1 MRAVQYLPPSIPVF
15 PSLGEGWASQ
25 VALEVKNQPA
35 KAGGVRAA
43 GAIPGSTP
51 CSALAWRIPW
61 TESLVGYSPQ
71 CRKESDTIE
80 AT

>member
-61 TESLVGYSPQ
+61 TEKPGGLQSTVSQRVRY
-71 CRKESDTIE
+71 D
-80 AT
+80 